1 MKKGRPCLPK
11 QKLSRQ
17 KSKMLMRTG
26 GELENMMLNSVIEK
40 MNKGGNA
47 KRLAYSNETGQE
59 TMQEYKLGGG
69 NHNTY
74 SGPSKKKKRK

>member
-1 MKKGRPCLPK
+1 MKKGRACLQQ

-26 GELENMMLNSVIEK
+26 GELENMMLNSVVEK

-59 TMQEYKLGGG
+59 TMQESKLGGG